1 MEFSNRSHSNF
12 HPFRASQWYSQS
24 TIFLSKFEGFQRF
37 FCFLMQNLHHCG
49 LDIDYIMILKL
60 LFHSSMIIGYKLQ
73 WMWSIIFFYQTNS
86 IGYNCRRHCIMSL
99 LYEWYHINTTWMTES
114 IQLFKKWFLII
125 YHISYFNKT
134 QIAIIVLNK
143 LGATR
148 IMVNS

>member
-49 LDIDYIMILKL
+49 LDIDYIMIL
-60 LFHSSMIIGYKLQ
+60 IIVPFIDDNWIQ
-73 WMWSIIFFYQTNS
+73 ITMNVINHFFYQTNS